1 MKSELEEV
9 RDLLVVE
16 DPFRSVLYPEEKVR
30 SI

>member
-9 RDLLVVE
+9 RDLVVE
-16 DPFRSVLYPEEKVR
+16 DPFRSGLYPEEKVR